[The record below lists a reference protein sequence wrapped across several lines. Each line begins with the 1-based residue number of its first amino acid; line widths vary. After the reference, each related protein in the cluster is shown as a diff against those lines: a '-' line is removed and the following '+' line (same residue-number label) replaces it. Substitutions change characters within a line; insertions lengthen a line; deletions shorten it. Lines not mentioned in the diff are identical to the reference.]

1 MKNKNLIES
10 FKNAISG
17 IIYAIRKERNMKIH
31 VTAFFIVLLL
41 SIHYRLAKEELLV
54 VFLTVSLVFICEL
67 LNTSVEL
74 LVDIITDH
82 FHPKAKVVKDIAAG
96 AVFVSSLASLTVA
109 YFLFFDRIILDVKK
123 GIIIVEQSPVYFLVI
138 SFAAAVSAVLLV
150 FVFFNKKKS

>member
-41 SIHYRLAKEELLV
+41 SIHYRLAKEELLIIC
-54 VFLTVSLVFICEL
+54 LTVSLVFICEL

-74 LVDIITDH
+74 VVDIITNH
-82 FHPKAKVVKDIAAG
+82 FHPKAKAAKDIAAG
-96 AVFVSSLASLTVA
+96 AVFVSSLVSLAVA
-109 YFLFFDRIILDVKK
+109 YFVFFDRISQDIENVIL
-123 GIIIVEQSPVYFLVI
+123 IIKQSPVYIAVLSIAVT
-138 SFAAAVSAVLLV
+138 VSAVLIFLY
-150 FVFFNKKKS
+150 FSKYRDL

>member
-96 AVFVSSLASLTVA
+96 AVFVSSLVSLAVA
-109 YFLFFDRIILDVKK
+109 YFVFFDRIIQDVEKYIL
-123 GIIIVEQSPVYFLVI
+123 IIKQSPVYI
-138 SFAAAVSAVLLV
+138 AVLFLAV
-150 FVFFNKKKS
+150 TISAILIAFVFFKKKK